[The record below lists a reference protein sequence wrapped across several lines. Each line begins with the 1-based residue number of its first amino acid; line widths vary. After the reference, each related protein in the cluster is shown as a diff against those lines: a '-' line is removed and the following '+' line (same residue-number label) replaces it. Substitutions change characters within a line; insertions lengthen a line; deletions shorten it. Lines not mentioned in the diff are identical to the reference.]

1 MVTQSSNRG
10 GCAPVSKPVLNS
22 KHSFL
27 PFAPPVYYDVDSRSV
42 NSFFPA
48 VRQNM
53 GQPQVA
59 IEESVARPL
68 TTLSEDEQMF
78 RDSVREFAE
87 GEIRKRVEE
96 MDEQGRL
103 DPALTKQCFEL
114 GLMGIETP
122 EEYNGAGGTFFQAIL
137 AVEELS
143 RVDASLG
150 VFVDVQNTLVN
161 NALIRWGNPDQQTK
175 YLTQL
180 ASEKVGA
187 YALSEAG
194 SGSDAFAMQTRAV
207 DKGDHFVINGR
218 KLWITNGKEAE
229 IFVLFANANPEAG
242 YRGITAFIVEK
253 SFAGFSVGKK
263 ENKLGI
269 RASSTVELILA
280 DCQVPKENVLGEIG
294 KGYKTSIETLN
305 EGRIGIGAQ
314 MIGLARGALECSLR
328 YTTERQQFGKSIN
341 EFQGLQFQ
349 LAEMATELE
358 AARLMVYNAARMKD
372 AGQNFVKE
380 AAMAKLFSSRAA
392 EQITS
397 KAIEMYGGYG
407 YVKDYPVEKFWRDS
421 KIGAIYEGTSN
432 MQLQTIAK
440 LIIGK

>member
-1 MVTQSSNRG
+1 MSQS
-10 GCAPVSKPVLNS
+10 
-22 KHSFL
+22 
-27 PFAPPVYYDVDSRSV
+27 
-42 NSFFPA
+42 
-48 VRQNM
+48 QI
-53 GQPQVA
+53 A
-59 IEESVARPL
+59 IEQSFARPL

-78 RDSVREFAE
+78 RASVREFAE

-96 MDEQGRL
+96 MDEQGRF
-103 DPALTKQCFEL
+103 DPALMKQCFEL

-122 EEYNGAGGTFFQAIL
+122 EEFGGAGGSFFQAIL

-143 RVDASLG
+143 RVDASVGIL
-150 VFVDVQNTLVN
+150 VDVQNTLVN
-161 NALIRWGNPDQQTK
+161 NALIRWGNPEQKQK
-175 YLTQL
+175 YLNQL

-207 DKGDHFVINGR
+207 DRGDHFVINGR

-229 IFVLFANANPEAG
+229 IFILFANANPEAG

-253 SFAGFSVGKK
+253 SFAGFTVGKK

-269 RASSTVELILA
+269 RASSTTEIILE
-280 DCQVPKENVLGEIG
+280 DCQVPKENVLGEVG

-314 MIGLARGALECSLR
+314 MIGIGAGALTSALR
-328 YTTERQQFGKSIN
+328 YTAERQQFGKTIN
-341 EFQGLQFQ
+341 EFQGVQFQ
-349 LAEMATELE
+349 LAEMATDLE

-380 AAMAKLFSSRAA
+380 AAMAKLYSSRAA
-392 EQITS
+392 ERIAS
-397 KAIEMYGGYG
+397 KAIELYGGYG

-440 LIIGK
+440 LIIGGK

>member
-1 MVTQSSNRG
+1 MSQSQT
-10 GCAPVSKPVLNS
+10 AIEP
-22 KHSFL
+22 
-27 PFAPPVYYDVDSRSV
+27 PFAS
-42 NSFFPA
+42 
-48 VRQNM
+48 
-53 GQPQVA
+53 
-59 IEESVARPL
+59 PL
-68 TTLSEDEQMF
+68 TTISEDEQMF
-78 RDSVREFAE
+78 RSSVREFAE
-87 GEIRKRVEE
+87 GEIRRRVESME
-96 MDEQGRL
+96 EQGQL
-103 DPALTKQCFEL
+103 DPSLVKQCFEL

-122 EEYNGAGGTFFQAIL
+122 EEYGGAGGSFFQAIL

-143 RVDASLG
+143 RVDASVG

-161 NALIRWGNPDQQTK
+161 NALLRWGNPEQKQK

-180 ASEKVGA
+180 ASNKVGA

-194 SGSDAFAMQTRAV
+194 SGSDAFALQTRAV
-207 DKGDHFVINGR
+207 ESDDHFILNGR

-253 SFAGFSVGKK
+253 EFAGFSVGKK

-269 RASSTVELILA
+269 RASSTTELILE
-280 DCQVPKENVLGEIG
+280 DCVVPKENVLGEVG

-314 MIGLARGALECSLR
+314 MIGIARGALESALA

-341 EFQGLQFQ
+341 EFQGVQFQ
-349 LAEMATELE
+349 LAEMATDLE

-380 AAMAKLFSSRAA
+380 AAMAKLYSSRAA
-392 EQITS
+392 ERITS
-397 KAIEMYGGYG
+397 KAIELYGGYG

-440 LIIGK
+440 LIISGK